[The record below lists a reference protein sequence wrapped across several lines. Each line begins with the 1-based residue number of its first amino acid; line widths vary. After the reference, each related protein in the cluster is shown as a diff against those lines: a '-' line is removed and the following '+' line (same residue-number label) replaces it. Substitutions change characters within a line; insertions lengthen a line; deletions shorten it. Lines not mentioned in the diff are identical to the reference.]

1 MLGLNAYTAGLAL
14 RTALHGGEA
23 GVYRGEGIR
32 AEEVPLVV
40 RLRREDRD
48 EMADVGR
55 FALPSVTGASVRLS
69 NVGSLVEAE
78 APVEIRR
85 KNRER
90 IMTVS
95 ANAEGRPLSDIAAD
109 IDARLAELELPEG
122 VAVEFGGDVE
132 QQREVMGEVRIALLF
147 SILLVYMVM
156 AGQYGTL
163 RDPLVVMFSVPF
175 AFTGV
180 FLGVRAVGMTFSL
193 INFLGLIMLMGI
205 VVNNAIVLVDYV
217 NLLRREQAM
226 PVLRAVV
233 ETGRRRLRPVLIT
246 AMTTMFGMLP
256 MALAKGEGHAIWQP
270 IGVSMIG
277 GLLVSTVVTLFLVP
291 VVYTIFHWP
300 AVRRERRAAATA
312 AAAAPDAG
320 VPTPD
325 PPAEGP

>member
-1 MLGLNAYTAGLAL
+1 
-14 RTALHGGEA
+14 
-23 GVYRGEGIR
+23 
-32 AEEVPLVV
+32 
-40 RLRREDRD
+40 
-48 EMADVGR
+48 
-55 FALPSVTGASVRLS
+55 
-69 NVGSLVEAE
+69 
-78 APVEIRR
+78 
-85 KNRER
+85 
-90 IMTVS
+90 
-95 ANAEGRPLSDIAAD
+95 
-109 IDARLAELELPEG
+109 
-122 VAVEFGGDVE
+122 
-132 QQREVMGEVRIALLF
+132 
-147 SILLVYMVM
+147 
-156 AGQYGTL
+156 
-163 RDPLVVMFSVPF
+163 
-175 AFTGV
+175 
-180 FLGVRAVGMTFSL
+180 
-193 INFLGLIMLMGI
+193 
-205 VVNNAIVLVDYV
+205 
-217 NLLRREQAM
+217 M